1 MAALAGRYG
10 PTRRP
15 SARRLRKR
23 AQAERHRAEAERRQ
37 RLATLAADPVRRRYV
52 VLIEAGEWWTDEQIA
67 YDLDP
72 GRTVTCSH
80 LAPIEHAM
88 RVAGVRVRRA
98 IGPWTTA
105 DCRVDL
111 PTLAQA
117 MPVPRE
123 VYYSNDMYAGGRYAE
138 DPPSS
143 ALLCNVCR
151 SGITVV
157 APNETKPETRWFPH
171 APA

>member
-1 MAALAGRYG
+1 MTARLS
-10 PTRRP
+10 P
-15 SARRLRKR
+15 RRLRKR
-23 AQAERHRAEAERRQ
+23 ALAERQRADAERRR
-37 RLATLAADPVRRRYV
+37 RLATLAADPVRRRYAA
-52 VLIEAGEWWTDEQIA
+52 LIEAGEWWSDAQIA

-72 GRTVTCSH
+72 DRTVTCPH

-88 RVAGVRVRRA
+88 RVAGVRVRCA
-98 IGPWTTA
+98 IGSRAMA

-111 PTLAQA
+111 PTLARA

-123 VYYSNDMYAGGRYAE
+123 IVYSNDMYAGGRGAE

-143 ALLCNVCR
+143 GLLCNACR
-151 SGITVV
+151 SAITLV
-157 APNETKPETRWFPH
+157 APREAKPETRWFPH